1 MDVKKR
7 FLFLGPTGVGKS
19 SLINVLCNDDVRKE
33 TMYGPAPVGST
44 TNGVTKNFTTY
55 YDCNKYAYTDSIGF
69 GDTRFTTDEIVTLI
83 KQLIDNAVIG
93 YNKIYL
99 CVQYGRIS
107 IDIWRYLDLIISVFG
122 DGGLKWC
129 TIIFT
134 HCNEENMN
142 TETFSNINKDDEKI
156 IELINKVE
164 NVIFGDL
171 QSHSNQQVDSLLKDI
186 RKRFLDSVK
195 LDAMH
200 SSDFYYFPKPNDHNS
215 WLSSICNVVERFT
228 QIKIPAEE
236 ILAYMKSITIIK
248 LDITHYYDD
257 CSICYDP
264 MYHTNSVITTCGH
277 VFHKK
282 CIADWFY
289 YRHTCPRCIEPCGL
303 QQLLNWLPS
312 QLSLKRPQEQTKRQ
326 K

>member
-19 SLINVLCNDDVRKE
+19 SLINVVCNDDVRKE
-33 TMYGPAPVGST
+33 SMNQPATVGST
-44 TNGVTKNFTTY
+44 TSGVTRSFTTY
-55 YDCNKYAYTDSIGF
+55 YDSNKYAYTDSIGF
-69 GDTRFTTDEIVTLI
+69 GETSFTTDEIITLI

-122 DGGLKWC
+122 DSVLKWC

-142 TETFSNINKDDEKI
+142 VEMFLNINKNDEKI
-156 IELINKVE
+156 IKLLDKVQ

-171 QSHSNQQVDSLLKDI
+171 QSHSNEQVDFLLKNI
-186 RKRFLDSVK
+186 RKRFLDNVK
-195 LDAMH
+195 TDAIH
-200 SSDFYYFPKPNDHNS
+200 SSDFYFFPEPNDQSS
-215 WLSSICNVVERFT
+215 WLSSICNVIERFT
-228 QIKIPAEE
+228 QITIPVDE
-236 ILAYMKSITIIK
+236 IVAYMKSITIIK
-248 LDITHYYDD
+248 VDAQHFYGE
-257 CSICYDP
+257 CSICHED
-264 MYHTNSVITTCGH
+264 MYYTNSVFTTCKH
-277 VFHKK
+277 VFHKQ
-282 CIADWFY
+282 CIAEWFY
-289 YRHTCPRCIEPCGL
+289 KRHTCPICTEPCGL

-312 QLSLKRPQEQTKRQ
+312 QLLLKRSQEK
-326 K
+326 